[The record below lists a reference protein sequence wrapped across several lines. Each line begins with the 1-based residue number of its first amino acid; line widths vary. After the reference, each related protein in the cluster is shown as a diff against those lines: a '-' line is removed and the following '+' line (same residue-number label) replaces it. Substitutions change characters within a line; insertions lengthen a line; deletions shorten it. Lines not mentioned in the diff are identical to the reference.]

1 VRRYFPKNKTLAR
14 DDEKRQRERERERER
29 ERNLIELIEAG

>member
-29 ERNLIELIEAG
+29 NLIELIEAG